1 MITRRAFC
9 AAPAVV
15 SRGQGTKRPNL
26 LFLMAD
32 DHAGYVLGAD
42 GDRQAATPNLD
53 RLAGEG
59 LRFSRHYCNSPVC
72 TPSRQSLLTGQMP
85 HSAGVTQLRTALSEE
100 KPTLA
105 KQLRA
110 AGYQTAAFGKMHF
123 NQPGRPGLHGFDV
136 CMTEDQMMKRWR
148 EAVKGGPLPE
158 GVATQ
163 QLPWQ
168 PFRTPA
174 AQWLNAEKR
183 PYPRVDSEMRGTFI
197 AGQACEYLEA
207 NAGKPFAL
215 WVSLHEPHSPFDFP
229 VEDRGRFAA
238 ERFTAPRVGPEDGWQ
253 IPLIFRGLSDEQKR
267 GIMAA
272 YYTSAHFLDRN
283 LGRVLGKLA
292 ELGLEEETL
301 VVYTADHGYCL
312 GHHGRFEKHC
322 GYEPALRVPLL
333 VRWPGRVK
341 AGVVADFTEHVDVG
355 PAVLEM
361 LGAPALP
368 VMHGQALT
376 PYLRGGRVE
385 KPRDHVFLEYQENE
399 EVYIRDARWKFIYG
413 SGKRRRMD
421 GYETDNPTPGRYMR
435 LFDLRA
441 DPGEFRDVSAREGRV
456 VERMMARAL
465 GRFRGSHPD
474 AGGEPGGLGAAE
486 ALDYYLRPRD
496 NAPAAEAPARV

>member
-1 MITRRAFC
+1 
-9 AAPAVV
+9 
-15 SRGQGTKRPNL
+15 
-26 LFLMAD
+26 
-32 DHAGYVLGAD
+32 
-42 GDRQAATPNLD
+42 
-53 RLAGEG
+53 
-59 LRFSRHYCNSPVC
+59 
-72 TPSRQSLLTGQMP
+72 
-85 HSAGVTQLRTALSEE
+85 
-100 KPTLA
+100 
-105 KQLRA
+105 
-110 AGYQTAAFGKMHF
+110 
-123 NQPGRPGLHGFDV
+123 
-136 CMTEDQMMKRWR
+136 MKRWR
-148 EAVKGGPLPE
+148 EEVKGGPLPE

-163 QLPWQ
+163 ELPWQ

-183 PYPRVDSEMRGTFI
+183 PYPRVDAEMRGTFI

-238 ERFTAPRVGPEDGWQ
+238 ETFTAPRVGPEDGWQ

-283 LGRVLGKLA
+283 LGRVLAKLA
-292 ELGLEEETL
+292 ALGLEEETL

-333 VRWPGRVK
+333 IRWPGRVK
-341 AGVVADFTEHVDVG
+341 AGVVADFTEHVDLG

-376 PYLRGGRVE
+376 PYLRGGRPE
-385 KPRDHVFLEYQENE
+385 RPRDHVFLEYQENE
-399 EVYIRDARWKFIYG
+399 EVYVRDARWKFIYG

-421 GYETDNPTPGRYMR
+421 GYETDNPTPGRYLR
-435 LFDLRA
+435 LFDLRSDA
-441 DPGEFRDVSAREGRV
+441 GEFRDVAAREGKV
-456 VERMMARAL
+456 VEQMMARAL
-465 GRFRGSHPD
+465 ARFRGSHPD
-474 AGGEPGGLGAAE
+474 AGGEPGGLAAAE

-496 NAPAAEAPARV
+496 NAPPAEARARL